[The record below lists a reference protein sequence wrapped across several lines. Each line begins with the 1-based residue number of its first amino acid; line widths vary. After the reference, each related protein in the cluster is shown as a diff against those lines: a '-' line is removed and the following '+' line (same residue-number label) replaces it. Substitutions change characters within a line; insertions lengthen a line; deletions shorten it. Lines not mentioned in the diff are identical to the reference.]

1 MSQDSIANLALQD
14 YEEYEEQRMEKNAR
28 RVASQLGILE
38 IFACGI
44 RNPELGIRNT
54 GVGIRNPTN
63 NSNPESKFH

>member
-14 YEEYEEQRMEKNAR
+14 YEKYEEQRMEKNAR

-44 RNPELGIRNT
+44 RNLELWNPEYRC
-54 GVGIRNPTN
+54 R
-63 NSNPESKFH
+63 NPESH